1 MRAETHVLGSSD
13 GYRTLFK
20 SSGVSTHEEGEL
32 TVLNFGQAESSD
44 MQALRS
50 SPTVHGRVLPGGRY
64 ALTKYVPAGVDDV
77 GRPTIELRSLIMDV
91 AAFDQCVRGRLA
103 QFITDDSIW
112 NAPEFPGGGSIK
124 LPAPCPALSPISSDY
139 SLLDAASSSKAAGS
153 LALIEGGVSGA
164 NALVHMIGAVD
175 SAEIPTLSWGTSLLS
190 TGVGVSIATLM
201 AARRPDGR
209 RTTVSCR
216 TSSSIASAAIR
227 ASLQEQR
234 PPSSAMQ
241 LKSPGGGAG
250 PGGWG
255 TSSDSPYALSGED
268 SIEARPPGWG
278 TTVERT
284 ASRSKGLP
292 LAMLASGAAVV
303 LLILAGIVAAALFLG
318 SSRPEGVKRLE
329 EFQVM
334 QQSMRF
340 TDSPRELRRIIEV
353 RTDFGLDDV
362 KGRCQP
368 SFFSNQTLAQMNES
382 MTALTN
388 ELVTSESVSPEILN
402 QLHCVVD
409 EVLRR
414 MAFLDRSSDRVKTLA
429 EQATDNNQSL
439 TIFGEIESPGG
450 LSASSQPD
458 QDLSSPEIES
468 ERESAFTTLIDASSS
483 ARDWSA
489 IDQSILDFIDVIERH
504 RITQDR
510 LQDVEWIEEIR
521 VKVIQP
527 GYRFSQLD
535 LSTLSCG
542 GSSSSD
548 RKARDLKNDI
558 KDWAEKKP
566 SKLRSLSD
574 YEELRGKLC
583 ACLLALQIEEAQG
596 TQAAGALSKEPESGT
611 SSVKGGSE
619 GSGGNGG
626 VGEPS
631 VDACEDLSPEEQK
644 NIFNDIAKD
653 LHDSCVAKVFIHTLS
668 IEELKAMIIQLDT
681 FIDGREC
688 SNIPSSTLD
697 YCEKLEKY
705 ETEWPR
711 LSDFIGLR
719 TFIRSQLDQSGSE
732 EGASDSNALTAE
744 DSDFIKIQRALKSL
758 AENLNEIKDVL
769 SENDALT
776 RSGEKISKQ
785 GWKLREFM
793 RKDFNGPNPDTENM
807 NLQEK
812 VKSITKRL
820 VARLQKATEGLNEC
834 PPEMSCKELKAS
846 IPENLRLD
854 FLDDPAFF
862 KFKGTSSDG
871 LDEFVFKFLSEVD
884 SDFSN
889 VVFRASVNLATVS
902 DYLKAQ
908 EKCRTELLQGVWG
921 PPRSQ
926 FNASFEVIINMSRFA
941 RDLKQFLTQK

>member
-20 SSGVSTHEEGEL
+20 SSGISTHEEGEL

-112 NAPEFPGGGSIK
+112 NAPEFPGRGSIK

-139 SLLDAASSSKAAGS
+139 SLLDAVSSSKAAGS
-153 LALIEGGVSGA
+153 LALVEGGVSGA

-201 AARRPDGR
+201 ATRRPDGR
-209 RTTVSCR
+209 RATVSCR

-241 LKSPGGGAG
+241 LNSPGGGAG

-255 TSSDSPYALSGED
+255 TSSDSPYALAAED
-268 SIEARPPGWG
+268 STEAPRPGWG
-278 TTVERT
+278 TPVGRS

-292 LAMLASGAAVV
+292 VAMLAGGAAVV
-303 LLILAGIVAAALFLG
+303 LLILAGIVAVALFLG
-318 SSRPEGVKRLE
+318 SSRPDGVKKLE
-329 EFQVM
+329 EFQVL

-340 TDSPRELRRIIEV
+340 TDSPRELRRIIAV

-388 ELVTSESVSPEILN
+388 ELVTSESVSPETLN
-402 QLHCVVD
+402 ELHCVVD

-414 MAFLDRSSDRVKTLA
+414 MAFLDGSSDRVKTLA
-429 EQATDNNQSL
+429 KQATDNNESL
-439 TIFGEIESPGG
+439 TISLEIESPGG

-458 QDLSSPEIES
+458 QDLSSSEIKP
-468 ERESAFTTLIDASSS
+468 ERESAFKTLEDASSS

-504 RITQDR
+504 RITQHR
-510 LQDVEWIEEIR
+510 LENVKSIERIR

-527 GYRFSQLD
+527 GYRFSQQDRSD
-535 LSTLSCG
+535 LNCV

-558 KDWAEKKP
+558 KDWAEKNLPK
-566 SKLRSLSD
+566 SRSLSD
-574 YEELRGKLC
+574 YEKLRGKLC
-583 ACLLALQIEEAQG
+583 AYLLALKNEKAQA
-596 TQAAGALSKEPESGT
+596 TQAADALSKKTQSGT
-611 SSVKGGSE
+611 SIGTGGSG

-626 VGEPS
+626 GGESS
-631 VDACEDLSPEEQK
+631 VDVCDQLSPK
-644 NIFNDIAKD
+644 DDMDIFNDIAKT
-653 LHDSCVAKVFIHTLS
+653 LHDSCVNEVFTHTHTV
-668 IEELKAMIIQLDT
+668 EELNEMISKLDT
-681 FIDGREC
+681 FIDERVC
-688 SNIPSSTLD
+688 PNIPSSTK
-697 YCEKLEKY
+697 YCKKLKRY
-705 ETEWPR
+705 ESALPT

-719 TFIRSQLDQSGSE
+719 TFIRSLLDQSGS
-732 EGASDSNALTAE
+732 GGGTSDSNAPTADE
-744 DSDFIKIQRALKSL
+744 SDPIEIQKTLKSL
-758 AENLNEIKDVL
+758 AENLVQIKDVF
-769 SENDALT
+769 SENEDLNPLLK
-776 RSGEKISKQ
+776 KIEQQGLSLSK
-785 GWKLREFM
+785 FM
-793 RKDFNGPNPDTENM
+793 REDFKGPHNKENRDLKADV
-807 NLQEK
+807 NLI
-812 VKSITKRL
+812 SGRL
-820 VARLQKATEGLNEC
+820 VNRLQKASNGLKEC
-834 PPEMSCKELKAS
+834 PPKMSCAQLNNS
-846 IPENLRLD
+846 IPEDRRLS
-854 FLDDPAFF
+854 AFDALSEFMTLSKDGIEKDIF
-862 KFKGTSSDG
+862 K
-871 LDEFVFKFLSEVD
+871 VLSEVD
-884 SDFSN
+884 SDFST
-889 VVFRASVNLATVS
+889 VVGSARVNLGIVR
-902 DYLKAQ
+902 DYLKALHGCQ
-908 EKCRTELLQGVWG
+908 GDLLRGVRGEPKEKVI
-921 PPRSQ
+921 
-926 FNASFEVIINMSRFA
+926 ASFGVIA
-941 RDLKQFLTQK
+941 RMIQLTDELKTLFDQK